1 MRAPILY
8 RTASVLLLLF
18 GIAHTLGFRQTNP
31 EWQGTGALIA
41 SMRSIHFDAG
51 GFNRTYWDFF
61 SAFGFYFSVYLVFA
75 AVLAWQ
81 LGGLPAETVPRM
93 RRIAWTLA
101 ISFVVVTALTWS
113 YGFTI
118 PLIFS
123 ALITVSLIAGAALLP
138 KQVSMPPLQ

>member
-1 MRAPILY
+1 MRAPTFY

-18 GIAHTLGFRQTNP
+18 AIAHTLGFRQTNP
-31 EWQGTGALIA
+31 EWQGTGSLIA

-61 SAFGFYFSVYLVFA
+61 SAFGFYFSVFFVFA
-75 AVLAWQ
+75 AGIALQ
-81 LGGLPAETVPRM
+81 FGGLPAEAFPRM
-93 RRIAWTLA
+93 GRIAWALA
-101 ISFVVVTALTWS
+101 ISFVFVNALNLS

-118 PLIFS
+118 PLVFS

-138 KQVSMPPLQ
+138 KQ

>member
-1 MRAPILY
+1 M
-8 RTASVLLLLF
+8 
-18 GIAHTLGFRQTNP
+18 Q
-31 EWQGTGALIA
+31 
-41 SMRSIHFDAG
+41 SINFDAG

-61 SAFGFYFSVYLVFA
+61 SAFGFYFSVFLVFA